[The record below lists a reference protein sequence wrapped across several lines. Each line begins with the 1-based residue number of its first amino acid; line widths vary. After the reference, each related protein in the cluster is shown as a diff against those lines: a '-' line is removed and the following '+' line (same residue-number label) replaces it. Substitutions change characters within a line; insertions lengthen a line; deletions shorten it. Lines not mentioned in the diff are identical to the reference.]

1 MRVSGNDARSVD
13 GPSSIDAR
21 GIDAN
26 EDVARQTATMKKNA
40 LLIEEDFS
48 S

>member
-1 MRVSGNDARSVD
+1 MRVSGNGSKRDD
-13 GPSSIDAR
+13 DTSSADAR

-40 LLIEEDFS
+40 LLIGGRL
-48 S
+48 